1 MGYVHPPP
9 RPGQTA
15 ASYRREIVEA
25 YERVY
30 GVRLPRRELGET
42 EEQWVARTSA
52 AMRAHKRTFAL
63 VAVPLVLLVFALMAM
78 LMWRI

>member
-1 MGYVHPPP
+1 MSMGYVHPPP

-15 ASYRREIVEA
+15 ASYRRELVEA

-42 EEQWVARTSA
+42 EEQWVARTSEGDA
-52 AMRAHKRTFAL
+52 KARAM
-63 VAVPLVLLVFALMAM
+63 VAVPLMLLVFALMAI
-78 LMWRI
+78 LIWRI

>member
-15 ASYRREIVEA
+15 ASYRRELVEA

-42 EEQWVARTSA
+42 EEQWVARTSEGDA
-52 AMRAHKRTFAL
+52 KARAM
-63 VAVPLVLLVFALMAM
+63 VAVPLMLLVFALMAI
-78 LMWRI
+78 LIWRI